1 MEGQM
6 YGNVLYRWM
15 MWMMLF
21 CHGICMVQYDP
32 NESRKRCCA
41 EVFLYGWV
49 NLKPSLNTHS
59 PKTCDVGAKICGNGS
74 WQNSVAQIVRSKDK
88 SDLRIMLSLDKLFLV
103 LWFGTL
109 NAEWELCKNCLNRDA
124 FGGHFCGCFFWG
136 VTALRRACKGSS
148 NRCLLC
154 QHLTCCKCLHVRCR
168 CSRRSNGGVG
178 RLGGCNNVPD
188 GFKMVA
194 QNGQIF
200 VRCRWGSNN
209 WRHLTC
215 CWFCMCVGDARW
227 CSAGWLG
234 GGKNL
239 PDDFATTCALR
250 LTKRWG
256 SGVSQF
262 QTVSNSY
269 CTCDG
274 IFVGTTLHQLFKPR
288 NWRTEETNEHF
299 DSC

>member
-136 VTALRRACKGSS
+136 GHRSEAGVQGFFEPLPSLPAFDML
-148 NRCLLC
+148 
-154 QHLTCCKCLHVRCR
+154 QMFTCTLQMLSQVQRGGWQV
-168 CSRRSNGGVG
+168 GGV
-178 RLGGCNNVPD
+178 
-188 GFKMVA
+188 
-194 QNGQIF
+194 
-200 VRCRWGSNN
+200 
-209 WRHLTC
+209 
-215 CWFCMCVGDARW
+215 
-227 CSAGWLG
+227 
-234 GGKNL
+234 
-239 PDDFATTCALR
+239 
-250 LTKRWG
+250 
-256 SGVSQF
+256 
-262 QTVSNSY
+262 
-269 CTCDG
+269 
-274 IFVGTTLHQLFKPR
+274 
-288 NWRTEETNEHF
+288 
-299 DSC
+299 